1 MSPCVA
7 RRDKYG
13 DTPLIWASKK
23 GHARC
28 VEALIAGKA
37 DVKVAG
43 KHGDTALHWAAKR
56 AYADICKALMAAGAR
71 ARVQDDEG
79 TTPIHWAKGPEL
91 KVFGG

>member
-1 MSPCVA
+1 
-7 RRDKYG
+7 
-13 DTPLIWASKK
+13 
-23 GHARC
+23 

-91 KVFGG
+91 KVFGV